1 MGLDMYLR
9 LRKAHDFRKNQ
20 ESFDNAYGSDWKLSE
35 STYTVCDW
43 RKANA
48 IHKWFVDHV
57 QDGQD
62 DCGRYPV
69 NVDHL
74 HNLKADCETALTY
87 YNEGDPEGAAAYL
100 PTTSGFFFGCTD
112 YDEYYADDL
121 RKTIR
126 VCNKLIKTIESPNR
140 RDWLSVEYESS
151 W

>member
-9 LRKAHDFRKNQ
+9 LRKVHDFSKNR

-48 IHKWFVDHV
+48 VHKWFVDHV

-69 NVDHL
+69 SVDHL
-74 HNLKADCETALTY
+74 HKLKADCETALTY

-100 PTTSGFFFGCTD
+100 PTASGFFFGCTD

>member
-9 LRKAHDFRKNQ
+9 LRHSTGYGKSF
-20 ESFDNAYGSDWKLSE
+20 ETFDNAYGSDWKCTTKIYDVIE
-35 STYTVCDW
+35 W

-57 QDGQD
+57 QGGKD

-69 NVDHL
+69 TVENL
-74 HNLKADCETALTY
+74 HKLRADCMAAIDY
-87 YNEGDPEGAAAYL
+87 YTDGDIEGASVYM

-112 YDEYYADDL
+112 YDSYYADDL
-121 RKTIR
+121 RTTIQ
-126 VCNKLIKTIESPNR
+126 VCSKLIKTIESPNR
-140 RDWLSVEYESS
+140 RDFLSVEYESS

>member
-9 LRKAHDFRKNQ
+9 LRKVHTYQNQ

-57 QDGQD
+57 QGGKD

-69 NVDHL
+69 TVENL
-74 HNLKADCETALTY
+74 HKLRADCMAALTY

-100 PTTSGFFFGCTD
+100 PTASGFFFGCTD

-121 RKTIR
+121 RTTIQ
-126 VCNKLIKTIESPNR
+126 VCSKLIKTIESPDR
-140 RDWLSVEYESS
+140 RDFLSVEYESS

>member
-9 LRKAHDFRKNQ
+9 LRQVHDFRKNR
-20 ESFDNAYGSDWKLSE
+20 ESFDNAYGSDWKCTTKIYDVIE
-35 STYTVCDW
+35 W

-69 NVDHL
+69 SVDHL
-74 HNLKADCETALTY
+74 HKLKADCETALTY

-100 PTTSGFFFGCTD
+100 PTASGFFFGCTD

>member
-9 LRKAHDFRKNQ
+9 LRVVPYKSD
-20 ESFDNAYGSDWKLSE
+20 EPFDNAYGSDWKLSE
-35 STYTVCDW
+35 RTYTVCDW

-48 IHKWFVDHV
+48 VHKWFVDHV

-69 NVDHL
+69 SVHAL
-74 HNLKADCETALTY
+74 HKLKADCETALTY

-100 PTTSGFFFGCTD
+100 PTASGFFFGCTD

-126 VCNKLIKTIESPNR
+126 VCSKLIKTIESPNR

>member
-9 LRKAHDFRKNQ
+9 LRQVHDFTKNQ

-35 STYTVCDW
+35 SIYTVCDW

-48 IHKWFVDHV
+48 IHKWFVDNV
-57 QDGQD
+57 QDGRD

-69 NVDHL
+69 RVENL
-74 HNLKADCETALTY
+74 HKLKADCETALTY
-87 YNEGDPEGAAAYL
+87 FNEGDHEGAAAYM
-100 PTTSGFFFGCTD
+100 PTASGFFFGCTD

-126 VCNKLIKTIESPNR
+126 VCSKLIKTLESPNR

>member
-9 LRKAHDFRKNQ
+9 LRKVHDFSKNR

-69 NVDHL
+69 SVDHL
-74 HNLKADCETALTY
+74 HKLKADCETALTY

-100 PTTSGFFFGCTD
+100 PTASGFFFGCTD

>member
-9 LRKAHDFRKNQ
+9 LRKVHPYQHR

-35 STYTVCDW
+35 STYTVCEW

-69 NVDHL
+69 SVHHL
-74 HNLKADCETALTY
+74 HRLKADCETALTY

-121 RKTIR
+121 RETIR
-126 VCNKLIKTIESPNR
+126 VCSKLIKTIESPNR
-140 RDWLSVEYESS
+140 RDWLSVEYQSS

>member
-9 LRKAHDFRKNQ
+9 LRHSTGYGKSF
-20 ESFDNAYGSDWKLSE
+20 ETFDNAYGSDWKCTTKIYDVIE
-35 STYTVCDW
+35 W

-57 QDGQD
+57 QGGKD

-69 NVDHL
+69 TVENL
-74 HNLKADCETALTY
+74 HKLRADCMAALTY

-100 PTTSGFFFGCTD
+100 PTASGFFFGCTD

-121 RKTIR
+121 RTTIQ
-126 VCNKLIKTIESPNR
+126 VCSKLIKTIESPDR
-140 RDWLSVEYESS
+140 RDFLSVEYESS